1 MRYDDTDSP
10 ILSTKFTKKPV
21 VYLLN
26 STSNHNVLYAITALA
41 ALYIFWILHQTTTYL
56 LRCMRPL
63 SCISFESYI
72 KPQLGLEKDRQRTV
86 VYLLNPTSNHNSRIL
101 TNYICVLYIFWLL
114 HQTTTLLRITYL
126 LLCCISFDSYIKP
139 QRRWSRENDCR
150 VVYLLTPTSN
160 HNSYPA
166 PLVSWLLYIF
176 WLLHQTTTIVA
187 FNTLKNC
194 CISFDSYIKP
204 QLTSIL
210 SCERYSCISFDSYIK
225 PQL

>member
-86 VYLLNPTSNHNSRIL
+86 VYLLNPTSNHNQSALFAAQRSVVYLL
-101 TNYICVLYIFWLL
+101 TPTSNHNGDEIKINMQQLYIFWLL
-114 HQTTTLLRITYL
+114 HQTTTTCSSSIIRQS
-126 LLCCISFDSYIKP
+126 CISFDSYIKP
-139 QRRWSRENDCR
+139 QLDTCRSIAIR

-160 HNSYPA
+160 HN
-166 PLVSWLLYIF
+166 I
-176 WLLHQTTTIVA
+176 
-187 FNTLKNC
+187 
-194 CISFDSYIKP
+194 
-204 QLTSIL
+204 
-210 SCERYSCISFDSYIK
+210 
-225 PQL
+225 

>member
-21 VYLLN
+21 VYFLN

-86 VYLLNPTSNHNSRIL
+86 VYLLNPTSNHNQSALFAAQRSVVYLL
-101 TNYICVLYIFWLL
+101 TSTSNHNALPYSSYLCMLYIFWLL
-114 HQTTTLLRITYL
+114 HQTTTLSDMRLSLSR
-126 LLCCISFDSYIKP
+126 CISFDSYIKP
-139 QRRWSRENDCR
+139 QPAPSGNTSLS

-160 HNSYPA
+160 HNILA
-166 PLVSWLLYIF
+166 FLQKNFTLYIF
-176 WLLHQTTTIVA
+176 WLLHQTTTWH
-187 FNTLKNC
+187 L
-194 CISFDSYIKP
+194 P
-204 QLTSIL
+204 
-210 SCERYSCISFDSYIK
+210 
-225 PQL
+225 